1 MKAKNF
7 SLLASNGKIVSL
19 EDFKGKNVIVY
30 FYPKDNTP
38 GCTTEACSFRDS
50 FEEFQSSETIILG
63 ISKDSIKKHNG
74 FIEKHNLP
82 FLLLSDED
90 GKVCEDYG
98 VWQLKKMMG
107 KEYMGIV
114 RSTFLIEDI
123 IINPTRIST
132 GAVAAPG
139 TAKKKGARNK
149 ASKKQT
155 AVTKAVRP
163 LRPPSPTPEAL
174 STKVVIVLVPN
185 IAPTV
190 VPTASTKNAC
200 FK

>member
-7 SLLASNGKIVSL
+7 SLPASNGNTVSL

-74 FIEKHNLP
+74 FIQKHNLP

-114 RSTFLIEDI
+114 RSTFLIDKDGNLVKEW
-123 IINPTRIST
+123 R
-132 GAVAAPG
+132 AV
-139 TAKKKGARNK
+139 
-149 ASKKQT
+149 
-155 AVTKAVRP
+155 
-163 LRPPSPTPEAL
+163 
-174 STKVVIVLVPN
+174 KVNGHIEEVLEFV
-185 IAPTV
+185 
-190 VPTASTKNAC
+190 KEM
-200 FK
+200 K

>member
-7 SLLASNGKIVSL
+7 SLPASNGNVVSL

-114 RSTFLIEDI
+114 RSTFLIDKEGKLVKEW
-123 IINPTRIST
+123 R
-132 GAVAAPG
+132 AV
-139 TAKKKGARNK
+139 
-149 ASKKQT
+149 
-155 AVTKAVRP
+155 
-163 LRPPSPTPEAL
+163 
-174 STKVVIVLVPN
+174 KVNGHIEEVLEFVKEMN
-185 IAPTV
+185 
-190 VPTASTKNAC
+190 
-200 FK
+200 

>member
-7 SLLASNGKIVSL
+7 SLPASNGNVVSL
-19 EDFKGKNVIVY
+19 EDFKGKNIIVY

-114 RSTFLIEDI
+114 RSTFLIDKDGNLVKEW
-123 IINPTRIST
+123 R
-132 GAVAAPG
+132 AV
-139 TAKKKGARNK
+139 
-149 ASKKQT
+149 
-155 AVTKAVRP
+155 
-163 LRPPSPTPEAL
+163 
-174 STKVVIVLVPN
+174 KVNGHIEEVLEFVKEMN
-185 IAPTV
+185 
-190 VPTASTKNAC
+190 
-200 FK
+200 

>member
-7 SLLASNGKIVSL
+7 SLPASNGNTVSL

-114 RSTFLIEDI
+114 RSTFLIDKDGNLVKEW
-123 IINPTRIST
+123 
-132 GAVAAPG
+132 
-139 TAKKKGARNK
+139 
-149 ASKKQT
+149 
-155 AVTKAVRP
+155 KAV
-163 LRPPSPTPEAL
+163 
-174 STKVVIVLVPN
+174 KVNGHIEEDLEFVKEMN
-185 IAPTV
+185 
-190 VPTASTKNAC
+190 
-200 FK
+200 

>member
-1 MKAKNF
+1 MNIEILFKKMNEKN
-7 SLLASNGKIVSL
+7 III
-19 EDFKGKNVIVY
+19 NVC
-30 FYPKDNTP
+30 
-38 GCTTEACSFRDS
+38 GDS

-114 RSTFLIEDI
+114 RSTFLIDKDGNLVKEW
-123 IINPTRIST
+123 
-132 GAVAAPG
+132 
-139 TAKKKGARNK
+139 
-149 ASKKQT
+149 
-155 AVTKAVRP
+155 KAV
-163 LRPPSPTPEAL
+163 
-174 STKVVIVLVPN
+174 KVNGHIEEVLEFVKEMN
-185 IAPTV
+185 
-190 VPTASTKNAC
+190 
-200 FK
+200 

>member
-7 SLLASNGKIVSL
+7 SLLASNGNVVSL

-30 FYPKDNTP
+30 FYTKDNTT
-38 GCTTEACSFRDS
+38 GCTTKACSFRDS

-114 RSTFLIEDI
+114 RSTFLIDKDGNLVKEW
-123 IINPTRIST
+123 R
-132 GAVAAPG
+132 AV
-139 TAKKKGARNK
+139 
-149 ASKKQT
+149 
-155 AVTKAVRP
+155 
-163 LRPPSPTPEAL
+163 
-174 STKVVIVLVPN
+174 KVNGHIEEVLEFVKEMN
-185 IAPTV
+185 
-190 VPTASTKNAC
+190 
-200 FK
+200 

>member
-7 SLLASNGKIVSL
+7 SLPASNGKIVSL

-114 RSTFLIEDI
+114 RSTFLIDKDGNLVKEW
-123 IINPTRIST
+123 R
-132 GAVAAPG
+132 AV
-139 TAKKKGARNK
+139 
-149 ASKKQT
+149 
-155 AVTKAVRP
+155 
-163 LRPPSPTPEAL
+163 
-174 STKVVIVLVPN
+174 KVNGHIEEVLEFVKEMN
-185 IAPTV
+185 
-190 VPTASTKNAC
+190 
-200 FK
+200 

>member
-7 SLLASNGKIVSL
+7 SLPASNGNVVSL

-114 RSTFLIEDI
+114 RSTFLIDKDGNLVKEW
-123 IINPTRIST
+123 R
-132 GAVAAPG
+132 AV
-139 TAKKKGARNK
+139 
-149 ASKKQT
+149 
-155 AVTKAVRP
+155 
-163 LRPPSPTPEAL
+163 
-174 STKVVIVLVPN
+174 KVNGHIEEVLEFV
-185 IAPTV
+185 
-190 VPTASTKNAC
+190 KEM
-200 FK
+200 K

>member
-7 SLLASNGKIVSL
+7 SLPASNGNVVSL

-114 RSTFLIEDI
+114 RSTFLIDKDGNLVKEW
-123 IINPTRIST
+123 
-132 GAVAAPG
+132 
-139 TAKKKGARNK
+139 
-149 ASKKQT
+149 
-155 AVTKAVRP
+155 KAV
-163 LRPPSPTPEAL
+163 
-174 STKVVIVLVPN
+174 KVNGHIEEVLEFVKEMN
-185 IAPTV
+185 
-190 VPTASTKNAC
+190 
-200 FK
+200 

>member
-1 MKAKNF
+1 MKAKKF
-7 SLLASNGKIVSL
+7 SLPASNGNTVSL

-114 RSTFLIEDI
+114 RSTFLIDKEG
-123 IINPTRIST
+123 NLVKEWR
-132 GAVAAPG
+132 AV
-139 TAKKKGARNK
+139 
-149 ASKKQT
+149 
-155 AVTKAVRP
+155 
-163 LRPPSPTPEAL
+163 
-174 STKVVIVLVPN
+174 KVNGHIEEVLEFV
-185 IAPTV
+185 
-190 VPTASTKNAC
+190 KEM
-200 FK
+200 K

>member
-7 SLLASNGKIVSL
+7 SLPASNGKIVSL

-114 RSTFLIEDI
+114 RSTFLIDKDGNLVKEW
-123 IINPTRIST
+123 R
-132 GAVAAPG
+132 AV
-139 TAKKKGARNK
+139 
-149 ASKKQT
+149 
-155 AVTKAVRP
+155 
-163 LRPPSPTPEAL
+163 
-174 STKVVIVLVPN
+174 KVNGHIEEVLEFV
-185 IAPTV
+185 
-190 VPTASTKNAC
+190 KEM
-200 FK
+200 K

>member
-7 SLLASNGKIVSL
+7 SLPASNGNVVSL

-114 RSTFLIEDI
+114 RSTFLIDKDG
-123 IINPTRIST
+123 NP
-132 GAVAAPG
+132 V
-139 TAKKKGARNK
+139 KEW
-149 ASKKQT
+149 
-155 AVTKAVRP
+155 KAV
-163 LRPPSPTPEAL
+163 
-174 STKVVIVLVPN
+174 KVNGHIEEVLEFVKEMN
-185 IAPTV
+185 
-190 VPTASTKNAC
+190 
-200 FK
+200 

>member
-7 SLLASNGKIVSL
+7 SLPASNGNVVSL

-114 RSTFLIEDI
+114 RSTFLIDKDGNLVKEW
-123 IINPTRIST
+123 
-132 GAVAAPG
+132 
-139 TAKKKGARNK
+139 KG
-149 ASKKQT
+149 
-155 AVTKAVRP
+155 V
-163 LRPPSPTPEAL
+163 
-174 STKVVIVLVPN
+174 KVNGHIEEVLEFVKEMN
-185 IAPTV
+185 
-190 VPTASTKNAC
+190 
-200 FK
+200 

>member
-7 SLLASNGKIVSL
+7 SLPASNGKIVSL

-114 RSTFLIEDI
+114 RSTFLIDKDGNLVKEW
-123 IINPTRIST
+123 
-132 GAVAAPG
+132 
-139 TAKKKGARNK
+139 
-149 ASKKQT
+149 
-155 AVTKAVRP
+155 KAV
-163 LRPPSPTPEAL
+163 
-174 STKVVIVLVPN
+174 KVNGHIEEVLEFVKEMN
-185 IAPTV
+185 
-190 VPTASTKNAC
+190 
-200 FK
+200 

>member
-7 SLLASNGKIVSL
+7 SLPASNGKIVSL
-19 EDFKGKNVIVY
+19 EDFKGKNIIVY

-114 RSTFLIEDI
+114 RSTFLIDKDGNLVKEW
-123 IINPTRIST
+123 R
-132 GAVAAPG
+132 AV
-139 TAKKKGARNK
+139 
-149 ASKKQT
+149 
-155 AVTKAVRP
+155 
-163 LRPPSPTPEAL
+163 
-174 STKVVIVLVPN
+174 KVNGHIEEVLEFV
-185 IAPTV
+185 
-190 VPTASTKNAC
+190 KEM
-200 FK
+200 K

>member
-114 RSTFLIEDI
+114 RSTFLIDKDGNLVKEWRAI
-123 IINPTRIST
+123 
-132 GAVAAPG
+132 
-139 TAKKKGARNK
+139 
-149 ASKKQT
+149 
-155 AVTKAVRP
+155 
-163 LRPPSPTPEAL
+163 
-174 STKVVIVLVPN
+174 KVNGHIEEVLEFV
-185 IAPTV
+185 
-190 VPTASTKNAC
+190 KEM
-200 FK
+200 K

>member
-7 SLLASNGKIVSL
+7 SLPASNGNVVSL

-114 RSTFLIEDI
+114 RSTFLIDKDGNLVKEW
-123 IINPTRIST
+123 R
-132 GAVAAPG
+132 AV
-139 TAKKKGARNK
+139 
-149 ASKKQT
+149 
-155 AVTKAVRP
+155 
-163 LRPPSPTPEAL
+163 
-174 STKVVIVLVPN
+174 KVNGHIEEVLELVKEMN
-185 IAPTV
+185 
-190 VPTASTKNAC
+190 
-200 FK
+200 

>member
-7 SLLASNGKIVSL
+7 SLPASNGNTVSL

-114 RSTFLIEDI
+114 RSTFLIDKVGNLVKEW
-123 IINPTRIST
+123 R
-132 GAVAAPG
+132 AV
-139 TAKKKGARNK
+139 
-149 ASKKQT
+149 
-155 AVTKAVRP
+155 
-163 LRPPSPTPEAL
+163 
-174 STKVVIVLVPN
+174 KVNGHIEEVLEFV
-185 IAPTV
+185 
-190 VPTASTKNAC
+190 KEM
-200 FK
+200 K

>member
-114 RSTFLIEDI
+114 RSTFLIDKDGNLVKEW
-123 IINPTRIST
+123 R
-132 GAVAAPG
+132 AV
-139 TAKKKGARNK
+139 
-149 ASKKQT
+149 
-155 AVTKAVRP
+155 
-163 LRPPSPTPEAL
+163 
-174 STKVVIVLVPN
+174 KVNGHIEEVLELVKEMN
-185 IAPTV
+185 
-190 VPTASTKNAC
+190 
-200 FK
+200 

>member
-7 SLLASNGKIVSL
+7 SLPASNGNVVSL

-114 RSTFLIEDI
+114 RSTFLIDKDGNLVKEW
-123 IINPTRIST
+123 R
-132 GAVAAPG
+132 AV
-139 TAKKKGARNK
+139 
-149 ASKKQT
+149 
-155 AVTKAVRP
+155 
-163 LRPPSPTPEAL
+163 
-174 STKVVIVLVPN
+174 KVNGHIEEVLEFVKEMN
-185 IAPTV
+185 Y
-190 VPTASTKNAC
+190 
-200 FK
+200 

>member
-1 MKAKNF
+1 MKAKDF
-7 SLLASNGKIVSL
+7 TLQASNGKDVSL
-19 EDFKGKNVIVY
+19 SDYKGKAVILY
-30 FYPKDNTP
+30 FYPKDSTP

-114 RSTFLIEDI
+114 RSTFLIDKDGNLVKEW
-123 IINPTRIST
+123 R
-132 GAVAAPG
+132 AV
-139 TAKKKGARNK
+139 
-149 ASKKQT
+149 
-155 AVTKAVRP
+155 
-163 LRPPSPTPEAL
+163 
-174 STKVVIVLVPN
+174 KVNGHIEEVLEFVKEMN
-185 IAPTV
+185 
-190 VPTASTKNAC
+190 
-200 FK
+200 

>member
-1 MKAKNF
+1 MALQVGDKAPEVLGINQDGNEIKLTDF
-7 SLLASNGKIVSL
+7 AGKKLVL
-19 EDFKGKNVIVY
+19 Y

-114 RSTFLIEDI
+114 RSTFLIDKDGNLVKEW
-123 IINPTRIST
+123 R
-132 GAVAAPG
+132 AV
-139 TAKKKGARNK
+139 
-149 ASKKQT
+149 
-155 AVTKAVRP
+155 
-163 LRPPSPTPEAL
+163 
-174 STKVVIVLVPN
+174 KVNGHIEEVLEFVKEMN
-185 IAPTV
+185 
-190 VPTASTKNAC
+190 
-200 FK
+200 

>member
-7 SLLASNGKIVSL
+7 SLPASNGNVVSL

-63 ISKDSIKKHNG
+63 ISKDSSKKHNG

-114 RSTFLIEDI
+114 RSTFLIDKDGNLVKEW
-123 IINPTRIST
+123 R
-132 GAVAAPG
+132 AV
-139 TAKKKGARNK
+139 
-149 ASKKQT
+149 
-155 AVTKAVRP
+155 
-163 LRPPSPTPEAL
+163 
-174 STKVVIVLVPN
+174 KVNGHIEEVLEFVKEMN
-185 IAPTV
+185 
-190 VPTASTKNAC
+190 
-200 FK
+200 

>member
-7 SLLASNGKIVSL
+7 SLPASNGNTVSL

-114 RSTFLIEDI
+114 RSTFLIDKEGKLVKEW
-123 IINPTRIST
+123 R
-132 GAVAAPG
+132 AV
-139 TAKKKGARNK
+139 
-149 ASKKQT
+149 
-155 AVTKAVRP
+155 
-163 LRPPSPTPEAL
+163 
-174 STKVVIVLVPN
+174 KVNGHIEEVLEFV
-185 IAPTV
+185 
-190 VPTASTKNAC
+190 KEM
-200 FK
+200 K

>member
-7 SLLASNGKIVSL
+7 SLPASNGNVVSL

-114 RSTFLIEDI
+114 RSTFLIDKDGSLVKEW
-123 IINPTRIST
+123 
-132 GAVAAPG
+132 
-139 TAKKKGARNK
+139 
-149 ASKKQT
+149 
-155 AVTKAVRP
+155 KAV
-163 LRPPSPTPEAL
+163 
-174 STKVVIVLVPN
+174 KVNGHIEEVLEFVKEMN
-185 IAPTV
+185 
-190 VPTASTKNAC
+190 
-200 FK
+200 

>member
-7 SLLASNGKIVSL
+7 SLPASNGNVVSL
-19 EDFKGKNVIVY
+19 EDFKGKNIIVY

-114 RSTFLIEDI
+114 RSTFLIDKDGNLVKEW
-123 IINPTRIST
+123 
-132 GAVAAPG
+132 
-139 TAKKKGARNK
+139 
-149 ASKKQT
+149 
-155 AVTKAVRP
+155 KAV
-163 LRPPSPTPEAL
+163 
-174 STKVVIVLVPN
+174 KVNGHIEEVLEFVKEMN
-185 IAPTV
+185 
-190 VPTASTKNAC
+190 
-200 FK
+200 

>member
-114 RSTFLIEDI
+114 RSTFLIDKDGNLVKEW
-123 IINPTRIST
+123 R
-132 GAVAAPG
+132 AV
-139 TAKKKGARNK
+139 
-149 ASKKQT
+149 
-155 AVTKAVRP
+155 
-163 LRPPSPTPEAL
+163 
-174 STKVVIVLVPN
+174 KVNGHIEEVLEFVKEMN
-185 IAPTV
+185 
-190 VPTASTKNAC
+190 
-200 FK
+200 

>member
-1 MKAKNF
+1 MKAKDF
-7 SLLASNGKIVSL
+7 KLPASNGNIVSL
-19 EDFKGKNVIVY
+19 EDFKGKNIIVY

-114 RSTFLIEDI
+114 RSTFLIDKEGSLVKEW
-123 IINPTRIST
+123 R
-132 GAVAAPG
+132 AV
-139 TAKKKGARNK
+139 
-149 ASKKQT
+149 
-155 AVTKAVRP
+155 
-163 LRPPSPTPEAL
+163 
-174 STKVVIVLVPN
+174 KVNGHIEEVLEFIKEMN
-185 IAPTV
+185 
-190 VPTASTKNAC
+190 
-200 FK
+200 